1 MKRATQVIVIFL
13 CCSVGK
19 IYGTTICRPS
29 NDIPSFNSAS
39 HIYNDEVRK
48 RQMIQI
54 DNQTKNK
61 YYFWVNPTPIRQIAP
76 EFLIRCYFWSIPEG
90 YDFAFGHLITEPNIE
105 FGDYEIKL
113 GYNFIKL
120 LSPGESFRLIIND
133 DEARDDYKNRLVIIS
148 EKEFQKYF
156 DTIPDFF
163 LYKDDHI
170 IIR

>member
-1 MKRATQVIVIFL
+1 MNILRIFIGLMVIMMP
-13 CCSVGK
+13 
-19 IYGTTICRPS
+19 CRCHACEQDGNYS
-29 NDIPSFNSAS
+29 LRFGCGYKNNDMEI
-39 HIYNDEVRK
+39 HI
-48 RQMIQI
+48 IQI